1 MELIAVF
8 FSNKYETVNGYKC
21 FRILFHFGNRILL
34 DWLIFFFFFLLK
46 AGVKL
51 RLLHDESFTGK
62 MTKIFIIFLYL
73 KYPNPAA

>member
-1 MELIAVF
+1 ML
-8 FSNKYETVNGYKC
+8 SNFAS
-21 FRILFHFGNRILL
+21 FRQPYSTGLT
-34 DWLIFFFFFLLK
+34 DFFFLLK

-73 KYPNPAA
+73 EYPNPAA